1 MRGAENQSMHSVNP
15 SEDSQGT
22 PALKLVALGSVK
34 LETMSWIEAIRR
46 KHMTG
51 GPVMPE
57 IPMGK
62 RALAFQR
69 LKDTAAAS
77 EIAAA
82 AAAETAA
89 AASTTVTASAA
100 AASVVQTSIPVNTQS
115 LDSESAQV
123 SLNLDNIPGMQT
135 AGEKYVIMFTCN
147 VCETR
152 AARKISKKA
161 YNTGV
166 VICRCEKCKNLH
178 LIADRMGVFEDDSW
192 DIQKH
197 ITKLLEQENINIE
210 QIGDLLEVTE
220 NDEDDNEDL
229 SEDGADMKIE
239 DIDVD
244 KFFSDKK

>member
-22 PALKLVALGSVK
+22 PALKLVAFGSVK

-51 GPVMPE
+51 GPTMPE

-69 LKDTAAAS
+69 LKDTSAAS
-77 EIAAA
+77 EAAAAA
-82 AAAETAA
+82 AAAEVA
-89 AASTTVTASAA
+89 AASTIATASAS
-100 AASVVQTSIPVNTQS
+100 AASVVQTSIPVSTQS

-197 ITKLLEQENINIE
+197 MTKLLEQENINIE

-220 NDEDDNEDL
+220 NDEEDNENVSDEGSDTKADDIYEEKL
-229 SEDGADMKIE
+229 FSE
-239 DIDVD
+239 
-244 KFFSDKK
+244 KK

>member
-1 MRGAENQSMHSVNP
+1 MRGAENQSMHSVSP
-15 SEDSQGT
+15 SEDTQGT

-69 LKDTAAAS
+69 LKDTAAAA
-77 EIAAA
+77 EAAA
-82 AAAETAA
+82 AANVIAT
-89 AASTTVTASAA
+89 
-100 AASVVQTSIPVNTQS
+100 AASVIQTTVPLNTQP
-115 LDSESAQV
+115 LDSESAKV

-166 VICRCEKCKNLH
+166 VICRCENCKNLH
-178 LIADRMGVFEDDSW
+178 LIADRMGVFEDESW

-197 ITKLLEQENINIE
+197 MTKLLEQENINIE

-220 NDEDDNEDL
+220 NDEDDNEDGP
-229 SEDGADMKIE
+229 EDGEDLKIE

-244 KFFSDKK
+244 KLYSDKK

>member
-1 MRGAENQSMHSVNP
+1 MRGAESQSMHSVSP
-15 SEDSQGT
+15 SEESQGT

-77 EIAAA
+77 DAAA
-82 AAAETAA
+82 ALAAEVAI
-89 AASTTVTASAA
+89 AASSTASAA
-100 AASVVQTSIPVNTQS
+100 NPVSQTSTPVSAQS
-115 LDSESAQV
+115 SDTEQAQV

-147 VCETR
+147 ICETR

-161 YNTGV
+161 YNSGV

-197 ITKLLEQENINIE
+197 MTKLLEQENINIE
-210 QIGDLLEVTE
+210 QIDDILEVTE
-220 NDEDDNEDL
+220 NDEDDNEDIH
-229 SEDGADMKIE
+229 EDEMDTKID
-239 DIDVD
+239 DIDVE
-244 KFFSDKK
+244 KLLKDKK